1 MSITDELRKV
11 AAKTECAN
19 GRCEKLYRG
28 DLDHIAD
35 RIDQEH
41 EECEGFARRLE
52 DAASKGEEVTIFGTD
67 YVPLPTDAEG
77 IPFHVGDHVEVP
89 DGLPSEGKPWQVGTI
104 ARLVLGATC
113 WHVRVIAGGMYHD
126 YLVENVR
133 HYHQP
138 TVEDVL
144 RNVVTLCYSTWKEES
159 PFHFYDVDDV
169 MESGNI
175 ADFAA
180 KLRLAGDAE

>member
-1 MSITDELRKV
+1 MSITSELRDFVDGLACHKS
-11 AAKTECAN
+11 T
-19 GRCEKLYRG
+19 R
-28 DLDHIAD
+28 DLLREIAD

-41 EECEGFARRLE
+41 EECAGFCRRLE
-52 DAASKGEEVTIFGTD
+52 DAASKGEEVTIFGFD

-77 IPFHVGDHVEVP
+77 VPFHVGDHVEVP

-104 ARLVLGATC
+104 TRLDLGAMC
-113 WHVRVIAGGMYHD
+113 WHVRVIAGGMGHT
-126 YLVENVR
+126 YLTENVR

-144 RNVVTLCYSTWKEES
+144 EEFFGKANL
-159 PFHFYDVDDV
+159 PDGTQTRA
-169 MESGNI
+169 EII
-175 ADFAA
+175 AEYAA

>member
-1 MSITDELRKV
+1 VSITSELRDFVDEL
-11 AAKTECAN
+11 ACH
-19 GRCEKLYRG
+19 RCTRDMLRE
-28 DLDHIAD
+28 IAD

-41 EECEGFARRLE
+41 EECAGFCRRLE
-52 DAASKGEEVTIFGTD
+52 DAASKGEEVTIFGFD

-77 IPFHVGDHVEVP
+77 VPFHVGDHVEVP

-104 ARLVLGATC
+104 TRLDLGAMC
-113 WHVRVIAGGMYHD
+113 WHVRVIAGGMGHT
-126 YLVENVR
+126 YLTENVR

-144 RNVVTLCYSTWKEES
+144 EEFFGKANL
-159 PFHFYDVDDV
+159 PDGTQTRA
-169 MESGNI
+169 EII
-175 ADFAA
+175 AEYAA

>member
-1 MSITDELRKV
+1 MSITSELRDFVDGLACHKV
-11 AAKTECAN
+11 T
-19 GRCEKLYRG
+19 R
-28 DLDHIAD
+28 DLLREIAD

-41 EECEGFARRLE
+41 ESAVIGAMN
-52 DAASKGEEVTIFGTD
+52 DALSYANDKDMAELGWVR
-67 YVPLPTDAEG
+67 LPTDAEG
-77 IPFHVGDHVEVP
+77 VPFRVGDHVEVP

-126 YLVENVR
+126 YLIENVR
-133 HYHQP
+133 RYHAP

-144 RNVVTLCYSTWKEES
+144 RNVVTLCHNTWKEES
-159 PFHFYDVDDV
+159 PFPSYDVDDV
-169 MESGNI
+169 MKSGNI

-180 KLRLAGDAE
+180 KLRLAGDE

>member
-1 MSITDELRKV
+1 MSITSELRDFVDGLACHKV
-11 AAKTECAN
+11 T
-19 GRCEKLYRG
+19 RDLLCE
-28 DLDHIAD
+28 IAD

-41 EECEGFARRLE
+41 EECAGFCHRLE
-52 DAASKGEEVTIFGTD
+52 DAAKEGEEVTIFGTD

-113 WHVRVIAGGMYHD
+113 WHVNVLAGGMNHV
-126 YLVENVR
+126 YLTENVR
-133 HYHQP
+133 HRHAP

-144 RNVVTLCYSTWKEES
+144 RDVVTLCHNTWKEGSAFE
-159 PFHFYDVDDV
+159 FYDVDDV
-169 MESGNI
+169 MKSGNI

-180 KLRLAGDAE
+180 KLRLAGEVE